1 MASYYDIERKVLQE
15 KEKEK
20 KKSKENKSSYY
31 DIERKVLSNQK
42 LQTTSADVDDWFNS
56 SRSALNSAQSRLGST
71 GNYSKWKEDNGTTYN
86 TISNNLNRA
95 SNIKSYLEINRNSLG
110 KQRYTEL
117 MNQYNTYVSALK
129 ETSESL
135 NRENSYYSN
144 MNNSDVLGQMTSG
157 DLKAELS
164 NLEKEQEEKGGKLKN
179 TLLSWGQKIV
189 GDEEEYLA
197 YKREA
202 ARAEKRKAAIAN
214 LKNETFNREVSE
226 QIAQLDETTKAE
238 LMKVPEYE
246 YNKKRMN
253 IAQNH
258 AMVKNYDDKISTVK
272 EEIRKKGFNP
282 DDLIHY
288 AELQYNAEASE
299 NIKNEWKKAG
309 EESPFLSSAFS
320 VPVNLAS
327 GLGYADVLAQ
337 NVRNAVSDDYRP
349 VDYNRLSSSFGNV
362 SDSIREGVMDEYDW
376 NVGNYDV
383 FDTVY
388 GAGMSVLDSVA
399 ATAVGGVAGKAL
411 GALGTSAKVAG
422 TASKFASSALLGS
435 SAANSTMHDV
445 AERGGTESQALAA
458 GTAAGIFE
466 SLFESGSIGNFS
478 KLKEVVDPKS
488 LKDVAFNLLKSAGV
502 NASEEAATE
511 LANVVYDTIA
521 NGDVSNYKLMLASY
535 MKQGMSESDAKKR
548 VAADLGLQVFE
559 SGVIGGLTGI
569 GMGSVGTTM
578 GYLNNRANG
587 TAITSKTVAGFDGGN
602 QTDITQR
609 LEELGIGTQE
619 AVKLSPVIQKRMN
632 GEKLTKAERKL
643 LGGSQ
648 AAQNVV
654 AELTKKKD
662 TTADVDMETV
672 KQEYQKAVNPKIVD
686 FVNRVRNFKNKDAA
700 SKVNIELAAVTERE
714 AQDIKKLTNIDVS
727 EFKRSMDGNTVE
739 HIDKRHGEN
748 GAADSSMSDINDIA
762 RIEYVLEN
770 YDNLEKGQITTGK
783 DSTLNNRY
791 RDSNNKLS
799 QVVVYEKRVNGN
811 YYVVEAVPDSN
822 AKTLRIVSAYKTKAE
837 GVSQVLN
844 MPESPQPT
852 SETPHAFAPSNTNV
866 SQSKSYVNAVPAT
879 VDGQAITVNGID
891 HIETNGNQT
900 QLYVKTENGESVALS
915 DVEFAD
921 RETQSIYNIA
931 QGFDNVNTARAFIS
945 GYKQGNSAKAY
956 FDAFFEFRKAGM
968 SGQSFDSVL
977 QSTANKYG
985 NLEVSQLRQAYYAG
999 VNEENTRPKQYTQ
1012 KQEERAEKKGGLLR
1026 NYKQKLTREQAGQV
1040 YLLEA
1045 LAKKFGFVVEVRDT
1059 LAEGMANGEYDPKT
1073 DRIYIALDAENS
1085 GYLRVA
1091 GHELYHYIEEK
1102 APEAAEKLREFVIGR
1117 LKAKPD
1123 YDYEGR
1129 VKELQKL
1136 YADYGQEDID
1146 SEITAECM
1154 FDVFDE
1160 QSIRELVKE
1169 DHTLAKKIQSWIE
1182 GFIESINEAL
1192 KNLGLKSPEIRALED
1207 DLEALETIR
1216 EQFTAALEDIKEK
1229 KASGEIVKTDSKET
1243 VKHSIKN
1250 KQSWYDYSVSFAQQ
1264 IDDYKAGKLPQY
1276 DTLVVGPTPEVL
1288 QKIGF
1293 NALPMTYATGHLK
1306 DVLAG
1311 IKEDHDFGED
1321 NLKKLPKEIKNPVA
1335 VIASDSHPNTSVV
1348 AILEMS
1354 HQGKQLMTAVEIDGF
1369 GRQNDAQIDSNAVT
1383 TVHKRGNAI
1392 TGLLNNAIK
1401 TEEDGNVGVFYID
1414 KKRAS
1419 GLLERAGLQLPSAL
1433 FRTDG
1438 YIHSIRNSDSP
1449 VNPKFRNVTETKQ
1462 FKRWFGDWQKKPN
1475 TASKVVNADGTPK
1488 IMYHGTSKENGD
1500 FYVFDESKAK
1510 KKGGLGF
1517 KALGKGNYFTSKE
1530 LDGTERYGS
1539 RVISAYLN
1547 IKNPFY
1553 FYGGESFKEAV
1564 CSALKIE
1571 QDKITYD
1578 ELQQEM
1584 KKRGYDGVIQYD
1596 KNNEIQIAVAF
1607 ESEQIKSA
1615 TDNIGLFDGKNPNVK
1630 YSLKNTAKLE
1640 AENKKLIET
1649 NEKQRQYISELECEI
1664 GLKGKTLDERAIR
1677 RLAGSI
1683 VREYSSVYDKA
1694 TLTQNLTNIFEY
1706 IANGEDVSY
1715 EEVMSRT
1722 AELAKAVIE
1731 DSDVINDQLW
1741 QEYSGLRE
1749 HLRTTSISLSEQ
1761 QKNEVAYYYGSYEAF
1776 RRQTFGKIRFSE
1788 GGMPLEDLWGEL
1800 SAEYPELFKSD
1811 THELEQA
1818 LVLADTYNELRPYHE
1833 NPFGMNIDA
1842 ESYDLAMRI
1851 YEEYYNIPE
1860 LKSLRQRIEQE
1871 YREKYEKREA
1881 EIKAKEAE
1889 KRHALSEQIA
1899 KQKAM
1904 YEQRT
1909 FADRNERLRKEAIAK
1924 HRRSIERNVKTLN
1937 RWLQN
1942 PDKTRHV
1949 PEALRSALGEFLTS
1963 LDVFGTS
1970 RSNEA
1975 LEWRQSMMELKH
1987 TFDNVQKDDTESQ
2000 QFLAS
2005 LDPDLLPMMTT
2016 IMELYKGSSVR
2027 DLDVQA
2033 LAELDTIVE
2042 QIRGGIKRANNL
2054 LVNSRFETVHELANA
2069 SINEMDNLK
2078 EYDKIFEKV
2087 DKRFNLDMLD
2097 SRSFFHQLGPAS
2109 ETLWESIREGFDE
2122 RVEMIS
2128 EANQFMTSIVTQKQI
2143 AEWESE
2149 KHSFEVTGGE
2159 VTLSVSQIME
2169 LYNLSKREQAQTHLL
2184 VGGIRPQDT
2193 ALEGPV
2199 KKVKGKFDKSKKN
2212 YAKAIQVTV
2221 EDIADILNVLTP
2233 EQQKVAEKMQRFL
2246 SSDVAEWGNKTS
2258 MTLYGYK
2265 KFKETNY
2272 WPIQVNKNS
2281 VRNSKPEDEKKQTQ
2295 RGFYDLIN
2303 IGATKTVQK
2312 DASNGLFIK
2321 GAFDT
2326 FTKHVTEMSAYSA
2339 FAVPITDAMKWYDAI
2354 YFDEKADGHIEL
2366 SSTKQSIERAFG
2378 KGGKEYF
2385 EQFIRDLNG
2394 STEATA
2400 GGIGEETLIR
2410 NFKVASVGANL
2421 RVAVQQPT
2429 AYLRAASEMDMKY
2442 LAKGLLS
2449 APASKEAIEK
2459 SAIAKWKSWGFYET
2473 NMGITMKQLITGQ
2486 QTKLD
2491 WIRDKSMWL
2500 AGKGDEITWG
2510 ALWNA
2515 CKAEISDK
2523 TDFVEG
2529 TDEFDVAVADRFSEI
2544 VDKTQVVDSLLHRSQ
2559 LLRDGKSFTKMVM
2572 AFKSEPTKSYNML
2585 RNAYMDF
2592 HNNKTEE
2599 NKKKLARV
2607 AITHIATS
2615 VLTAGAAA
2623 VVDSFRK
2630 DDDEKE
2636 WLELYL
2642 SAFGG
2647 NIADNVN
2654 PLSAVPYVG
2663 DVLSLLN
2670 GYSVERMDMAGI
2682 EALINAGTAWM
2693 KFFEEF
2699 NESDSKM
2706 DFLFK
2711 NLNGKV
2717 WKLMFNSAKGISQ
2730 VTGIPI
2736 ANAMRTVESIYN
2748 KFSKDNLGEES
2759 NKQEYSKLVKAIR
2772 DGKGY
2777 QKAYNNLIKKG
2788 YTQGKIENGIR
2799 DVLVKSEPR
2808 IAEAA
2813 QARARGNMSEYEDIL
2828 HELVGEGYPQN
2839 SVIGAIN
2846 NYMTTQSNAAQF
2858 KANEDE
2864 ESFESQMEKLLESG
2878 YDEDEVEKMV
2888 DELADDMEPEEESDE
2903 VKDKMLYE
2911 YKDLKNV
2918 VRLGDSEEALRIVD
2932 YLKENGKEDK
2942 DIKKALTEEFKPKYQ
2957 EMYRR
2962 KDETGMKQL
2971 RKTLFNLGLGYD
2983 MEEDFQKWIKD
2994 MSK

>member
-1 MASYYDIERKVLQE
+1 MKTREEMEAEARKRYTPKSNQIKTREEIEREARKRYEPTFTNDDVNNWFSSSQSTLQSA
-15 KEKEK
+15 
-20 KKSKENKSSYY
+20 SK
-31 DIERKVLSNQK
+31 RLSNSENYRSWK
-42 LQTTSADVDDWFNS
+42 DDKGQTAQTIQQ
-56 SRSALNSAQSRLGST
+56 RLNEANKIEHFLTYYEDSMG
-71 GNYSKWKEDNGTTYN
+71 KEQYDNF
-86 TISNNLNRA
+86 
-95 SNIKSYLEINRNSLG
+95 
-110 KQRYTEL
+110 
-117 MNQYNTYVSALK
+117 MNQYNQYMTALNEMSTALNK
-129 ETSESL
+129 ESE
-135 NRENSYYSN
+135 YYSDT
-144 MNNSDVLGQMTSG
+144 NNPDVLKQMSS
-157 DLKAELS
+157 DDINAAVK
-164 NLEKEQEEKGGKLKN
+164 NLEKEKDENGGKFANKFLAMIQAALGNKGGYDSYSEKAKEAENTQQTIDTLKTETYN
-179 TLLSWGQKIV
+179 RKI
-189 GDEEEYLA
+189 
-197 YKREA
+197 
-202 ARAEKRKAAIAN
+202 
-214 LKNETFNREVSE
+214 SE
-226 QIAQLDETTKAE
+226 QIAQLDEATKAE

-246 YNKKRMN
+246 YDKKRMN
-253 IAQNH
+253 IAQNY
-258 AMVKNYDDKISTVK
+258 AMVKNYDDKISSVREKIK
-272 EEIRKKGFNP
+272 EKGFDP

-299 NIKNEWKKAG
+299 NIKEEWKKAG
-309 EESPFLSSAFS
+309 EEHPFLSSAFS
-320 VPVNLAS
+320 VPVNLVS
-327 GLGYADVLAQ
+327 GAGYADVLAQ
-337 NVRNAVSDDYRP
+337 NIRNTVSDDYRP

-362 SDSIREGVMDEYDW
+362 SDSIREGVMDKHDW

-411 GALGTSAKVAG
+411 GSLGTSAKVAG

-466 SLFESGSIGNFS
+466 SLFESVSIGNFN
-478 KLKEVVDPKS
+478 KLKEVDPKS

-521 NGDVSNYKLMLASY
+521 NGDISNYKLKLASY

-548 VAADLGLQVFE
+548 VAADLGLQVLE

-587 TAITSKTVAGFDGGN
+587 TAITSKTVAGFEGGN

-609 LEELGIGTQE
+609 LEKLGVGTQE
-619 AVKLSPVIQKRMN
+619 AVKLSPVIQKQMS

-643 LGGSQ
+643 FNGSQ
-648 AAQNVV
+648 AAQSIA
-654 AELTKKKD
+654 AELTKGND
-662 TTADVDMETV
+662 TTADIDMETV

-700 SKVNIELAAVTERE
+700 SKVNIELASVTERE

-727 EFKRSMDGNTVE
+727 EFKRSMSGNAVE
-739 HIDKRHGEN
+739 HIENRHGKN
-748 GAADSSMSDINDIA
+748 GVADHSMSDVNDIA
-762 RIEYVLEN
+762 RIEYVLQN
-770 YDNLEKGQITTGK
+770 YDSIEKGNADKINKYMNSDNTP
-783 DSTLNNRY
+783 S
-791 RDSNNKLS
+791 SN
-799 QVVVYEKRVNGN
+799 VVYTKRVNGN
-811 YYVVEAVPDSN
+811 YYVVEAVPDSK
-822 AKTLRIVSAYKTKAE
+822 AKTLQIVSAYKTKAE

-844 MPESPQPT
+844 MPEDPQQT
-852 SETPHAFAPSNTNV
+852 SETLHAFAPSDTNV
-866 SQSKSYVNAVPAT
+866 SQRKNYVNSVPAM
-879 VDGQAITVNGID
+879 VDGQSISVNGID

-915 DVEFAD
+915 DIEFAD

-1169 DHTLAKKIQSWIE
+1169 DRALAKKIQSWIE
-1182 GFIESINEAL
+1182 GFIESINGAL
-1192 KNLGLKSPEIRALED
+1192 KNLGLKSPEIKALED
-1207 DLEALETIR
+1207 DLEALDTIR
-1216 EQFTAALEDIKEK
+1216 EQFIAALEDIKEK
-1229 KASGEIVKTDSKET
+1229 KASGETVKTESKEKVKYSFVGKSPDGRSIYKTNYPKGTPKNIKQKDLIDVVQKVWANNPVELTVIENGKAKKIVANFDGELSERSDLSKIAFGNRKGTGSEKRITLNLSSDFYQIAKESKYTGYKDEVGKKDNPAHNNVKSWKYFVTNIVYEEEDGTQTDCYMNIDVKQKENGYWFYSFAIEKGTAPQTLLAVVTDESATVPKNIISKPTEKINKKFSIKSSKET
-1243 VKHSIKN
+1243 DDAALAHFGRTFYWKETGYLLKN
-1250 KQSWYDYSVSFAQQ
+1250 GKKLDFSGRHEGAPGGYRTVDHRDIWDIMDNEDIDGTQAMIEYMKQGNIRISPESNGINLSVMPTKSQFEALEDYISRARGEVILD
-1264 IDDYKAGKLPQY
+1264 IDDENGN
-1276 DTLVVGPTPEVL
+1276 TLHSVE
-1288 QKIGF
+1288 
-1293 NALPMTYATGHLK
+1293 Y
-1306 DVLAG
+1306 
-1311 IKEDHDFGED
+1311 
-1321 NLKKLPKEIKNPVA
+1321 PKG
-1335 VIASDSHPNTSVV
+1335 T
-1348 AILEMS
+1348 
-1354 HQGKQLMTAVEIDGF
+1354 
-1369 GRQNDAQIDSNAVT
+1369 
-1383 TVHKRGNAI
+1383 
-1392 TGLLNNAIK
+1392 K
-1401 TEEDGNVGVFYID
+1401 T
-1414 KKRAS
+1414 
-1419 GLLERAGLQLPSAL
+1419 
-1433 FRTDG
+1433 
-1438 YIHSIRNSDSP
+1438 
-1449 VNPKFRNVTETKQ
+1449 
-1462 FKRWFGDWQKKPN
+1462 
-1475 TASKVVNADGTPK
+1475 SKVINDIANYFKDGTAP
-1488 IMYHGTSKENGD
+1488 
-1500 FYVFDESKAK
+1500 YVSTTAQF
-1510 KKGGLGF
+1510 
-1517 KALGKGNYFTSKE
+1517 
-1530 LDGTERYGS
+1530 R
-1539 RVISAYLN
+1539 
-1547 IKNPFY
+1547 
-1553 FYGGESFKEAV
+1553 
-1564 CSALKIE
+1564 
-1571 QDKITYD
+1571 
-1578 ELQQEM
+1578 
-1584 KKRGYDGVIQYD
+1584 
-1596 KNNEIQIAVAF
+1596 
-1607 ESEQIKSA
+1607 
-1615 TDNIGLFDGKNPNVK
+1615 

-1649 NEKQRQYISELECEI
+1649 NEKQRQYISELEREI
-1664 GLKGKTLDERAIR
+1664 GLKGKTLDERAIK

-1749 HLRTTSISLSEQ
+1749 HLKTTSISLSEQ

-1788 GGMPLEDLWGEL
+1788 GGIPLEDLWSEL
-1800 SAEYPELFKSD
+1800 STEYPELFKSD

-1818 LVLADTYNELRPYHE
+1818 LVLADTYNELKPYHE

-1949 PEALRSALGEFLTS
+1949 PEALRSALGEFLAS

-1987 TFDNVQKDDTESQ
+1987 AFDNVQKDDTESQ

-2027 DLDVQA
+2027 NLDVQA

-2109 ETLWESIREGFDE
+2109 ETLWKSIREGFDE

-2128 EANQFMTSIVTQKQI
+2128 EANQFMTSIASQKQI

-2515 CKAEISDK
+2515 CKAEIQDK
-2523 TDFVEG
+2523 TDLVEG
-2529 TDEFDVAVADRFSEI
+2529 TDEFDTAVADRFSEI
-2544 VDKTQVVDSLLHRSQ
+2544 VDKTQVVDSMLHRSQ

-2663 DVLSLLN
+2663 DILSLLN
-2670 GYSVERMDMAGI
+2670 GYSVKRMDMAGI

-2736 ANAMRTVESIYN
+2736 ANAMRTVESIFN

-2772 DGKGY
+2772 DGDDYKE
-2777 QKAYNNLIKKG
+2777 AYDKLIKKG
-2788 YTQGKIENGIR
+2788 YTQKKIENGIR

-2888 DELADDMEPEEESDE
+2888 DELADRTEPEEESDE
-2903 VKDKMLYE
+2903 VKDKALYE

-2942 DIKKALTEEFKPKYQ
+2942 TIKQTLTTEFKSEYQ
-2957 EMYRR
+2957 EMYSQN
-2962 KDETGMKQL
+2962 DTEGMKQL
-2971 RKTLFNLGLGYD
+2971 RKMLVNLDVGYD
-2983 MEEDFQKWIKD
+2983 MEDFQKWIKD